1 MSSSDYINL
10 LKIRNS
16 DASKKTAGAQTQN
29 VLMNTVINNTSD
41 YFQVPFGRSGN
52 VVCVGGTGTS
62 VSGNC
67 CIGGTGTSIAGT
79 CIPTSLPTTPGYSSI
94 GRTGPVGPT
103 GVQGPQGIGVEGPP
117 GLSLEYNLFL
127 SPSQTAVVPDM
138 SGNLVDDPS
147 MNALQSY
154 LTYTFAL
161 NNLSEHLIGV
171 FTTDFV
177 GVTTTSIAPGLWD
190 LYLYASSNQLAG
202 NVAFFMRI
210 YYVDASGNEVLI
222 IDGANVPTPIT
233 ANIISHRYV
242 NSLFFPYFALP
253 NLSCNIRIKV
263 YGKQYGSSS
272 SLTNNI
278 TIYFNPPT
286 LSYIRTTLANQILP
300 IGPTGATG
308 ATGVTGATGATGST
322 GATGAT
328 GATGPT
334 GSTGATGPTGATGAT
349 GVTGA
354 TGPTGATG
362 ATGATGPSIWSQVN
376 GNIYYLG
383 NVGISTSAPVF
394 TLDVSGTLRATYIVQ
409 F

>member
-10 LKIRNS
+10 LKIKNS

-29 VLMNTVINNTSD
+29 VLINNVIHNANG
-41 YFQVPFGRSGN
+41 YFQVPFGRTGN
-52 VVCVGGTGTS
+52 TVCVGGTGTF

-67 CIGGTGTSIAGT
+67 YAGCNGTTISGN
-79 CIPTSLPTTPGYSSI
+79 CIPTSLPITPGYSSI
-94 GRTGPVGPT
+94 GRTGPTGPT
-103 GVQGPQGIGVEGPP
+103 GPQGPPGIGVEGPP

-127 SPSQTAVVPDM
+127 SPSQTAIIPDL
-138 SGNLVDDPS
+138 SGSLVADPS

-161 NNLSEHLIGV
+161 NNLSERLLGV
-171 FTTDFV
+171 FTTDFA
-177 GVTTTSIAPGLWD
+177 GATTTSIAPGLWD

-222 IDGANVPTPIT
+222 IDGVNVPTPIT
-233 ANIISHRYV
+233 ANVISHRYV

-253 NLSCNIRIKV
+253 DLNCNIRIKV
-263 YGKQYGSSS
+263 FGKQYGSSS
-272 SLTNNI
+272 SLANNI

-308 ATGVTGATGATGST
+308 
-322 GATGAT
+322 
-328 GATGPT
+328 PI
-334 GSTGATGPTGATGAT
+334 GPTGATGPA
-349 GVTGA
+349 
-354 TGPTGATG
+354 GPT
-362 ATGATGPSIWSQVN
+362 IWTQVDTS
-376 GNIYYLG
+376 NIYYLG
-383 NVGISTSAPVF
+383 NVGISTTTPEY